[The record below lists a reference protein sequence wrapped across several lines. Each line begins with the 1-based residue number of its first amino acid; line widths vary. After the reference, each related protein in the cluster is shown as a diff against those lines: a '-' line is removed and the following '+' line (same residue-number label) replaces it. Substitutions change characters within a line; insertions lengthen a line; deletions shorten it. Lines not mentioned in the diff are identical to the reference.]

1 MTFSLKLTDESNFD
15 INTVKQFVSHNYDE
29 VVGYYKT
36 NFLRSA
42 FQPIFSIAHKR
53 IVGYEALIRGQNR
66 QGNNISPFEIFA
78 ADKSERAVV
87 FLDRLCR
94 YLHLGNFQFIGDDIN
109 WLYLNL
115 TPSSVCN
122 RRKYGIFFD
131 ELLEEYNFS
140 PSRVVVEIVEHPIQD
155 EELLM
160 DAANY
165 YKSLGCLIAID
176 DFGAGYSNF
185 ERVWKLAPHI
195 VKLDRSMIEQASSEN
210 KIRDLFPGIVSLLH
224 QAGSLVLIEGI
235 ETEEQATIAM
245 DSDADFVQGYYFAK
259 PLESFNKIKDYHF
272 SFDSLFNKY
281 KKMSAEREELGRN
294 NIALQK
300 KMILKV
306 IEKLK
311 QGESLE
317 DASNSLKKDAS
328 VIRCYLLFPDGRQIG
343 NTILS
348 ERGLGDVD
356 PRFKPLEDAKSAD
369 WFRRHYLSRAIM
381 HPDQIQV
388 TRPYLSITGV
398 HMCTTMS
405 IMFHSPYGNRVFCCD
420 LINER
425 DQMDD

>member
-1 MTFSLKLTDESNFD
+1 MTFSLRLTDESNFD
-15 INTVKQFVSHNYDE
+15 ISTVRQFVSHNYDE

-78 ADKSERAVV
+78 ADRSERAVV

-94 YLHLGNFQFIGDDIN
+94 YLHMGNFQFIGDDIN

-115 TPSSVCN
+115 TPTSVCN
-122 RRKYGIFFD
+122 RRKYGIYFED
-131 ELLEEYNFS
+131 LLEEYNLS

-155 EELLM
+155 EGLLM

-195 VKLDRSMIEQASSEN
+195 VKLDRSMIEQASGEN

-235 ETEEQATIAM
+235 ETEEQAIIAM

-259 PLESFNKIKDYHF
+259 PLECFSEIKGYSFP
-272 SFDSLFNKY
+272 FDSLFDTY
-281 KKMSAEREELGRN
+281 KRMSAEREEMGQYN
-294 NIALQK
+294 VALQK
-300 KMILKV
+300 KLILKV
-306 IEKLK
+306 IEELK
-311 QGESLE
+311 QGESFE
-317 DASNSLKKDAS
+317 VASSTLKEEES
-328 VIRCYLLFPDGRQIG
+328 VIRCYLLLPDGRQIG
-343 NTILS
+343 NTVLS
-348 ERGLGDVD
+348 KRGLDGVD

-388 TRPYLSITGV
+388 TRPYLSITGG

-405 IMFHSPYGNRVFCCD
+405 IMFDSPEGNRVFCCD
-420 LINER
+420 LINEKE
-425 DQMDD
+425 

>member
-1 MTFSLKLTDESNFD
+1 MTFQFNTSEEKSYD
-15 INTVKQFVSHNYDE
+15 IETIKQFVSHNYDE

-66 QGNNISPFEIFA
+66 QGRNISPFEIFA

-94 YLHLGNFQFIGDDIN
+94 YLHLGNYQFIGDDIN

-115 TPSSVCN
+115 APSSICN
-122 RRKYGIFFD
+122 RRKYGVYFED
-131 ELLEEYNFS
+131 LLQEYNFL
-140 PSRVVVEIVEHPIQD
+140 PSRVVVEIVEYPIQE

-160 DAANY
+160 DAVNY

-185 ERVWKLAPHI
+185 ERVWKLAPHV
-195 VKLDRSMIEQASSEN
+195 VKLDRSMIEQASGEK
-210 KIRDLFPGIVSLLH
+210 KIRDLFPGVVSLLH

-235 ETEEQATIAM
+235 ETEEQAIIAL
-245 DSDADFVQGYYFAK
+245 DSDADFVQGYYFARPMECFSEIK
-259 PLESFNKIKDYHF
+259 EYSFPFN
-272 SFDSLFNKY
+272 SLFDTY
-281 KKMSAEREELGRN
+281 KKMSAKREELGRN
-294 NIALQK
+294 NTALHK
-300 KMILKV
+300 KLILKV
-306 IEKLK
+306 IEELK

-317 DASNSLKKDAS
+317 DASNFLKEEES
-328 VIRCYLLFPDGRQIG
+328 VIRCYLLLPDGRQIG
-343 NTILS
+343 NTVLS
-348 ERGLGDVD
+348 KKGLDNVD

-369 WFRRHYLSRAIM
+369 WFRRHYLNRAVM

-388 TRPYLSITGV
+388 TRPYLSITGG

-405 IMFHSPYGNRVFCCD
+405 IMFNSPDGNRVFCCD

-425 DQMDD
+425 E